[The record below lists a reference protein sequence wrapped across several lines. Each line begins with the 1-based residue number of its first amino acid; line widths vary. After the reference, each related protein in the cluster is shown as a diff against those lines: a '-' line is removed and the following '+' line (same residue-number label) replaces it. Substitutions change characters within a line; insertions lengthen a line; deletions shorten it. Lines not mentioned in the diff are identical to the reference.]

1 MCIGRHPGLEV
12 RLPGT
17 RGALRPIGAQR
28 PARSRATGT
37 LQALLASLLVA
48 ASDSCLSQPPAGQA
62 PGTPLPPPTA
72 HAPSVRCPAPA
83 APPLL
88 APLGA
93 AAGERDSGGGGLLA
107 ALRRWT
113 TVATVVHRRRAAR
126 RPPPPE
132 SRSPAAAPSGASSG
146 GAAGAGQR
154 TEGAWAVGG
163 GKGVP
168 GACPAGGWDRQESD
182 AATRSDARRACK
194 VPVAR
199 ERAGRWA
206 PMGRSAPRV
215 PGSRTSNPGWRPMH
229 MPPRPPRG
237 VYLPGLIRN
246 LVP

>member
-113 TVATVVHRRRAAR
+113 TVATVVLAQGSYPAPVRE
-126 RPPPPE
+126 RPPPV
-132 SRSPAAAPSGASSG
+132 AAHNVLKEMGIWDGGGSGTERVAEGG
-146 GAAGAGQR
+146 GAQR
-154 TEGAWAVGG
+154 CFWF
-163 GKGVP
+163 
-168 GACPAGGWDRQESD
+168 
-182 AATRSDARRACK
+182 
-194 VPVAR
+194 
-199 ERAGRWA
+199 
-206 PMGRSAPRV
+206 RV
-215 PGSRTSNPGWRPMH
+215 
-229 MPPRPPRG
+229 
-237 VYLPGLIRN
+237 
-246 LVP
+246 